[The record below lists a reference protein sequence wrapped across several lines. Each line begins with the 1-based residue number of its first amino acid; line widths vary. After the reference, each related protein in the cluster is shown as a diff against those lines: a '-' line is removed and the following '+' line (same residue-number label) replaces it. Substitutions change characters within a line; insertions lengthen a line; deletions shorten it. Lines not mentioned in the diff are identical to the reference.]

1 MILIHRHEM
10 QEKLN
15 KKTYKNTKDFTFAI
29 SQTLIIK
36 LYNTFNV
43 CRL

>member
-15 KKTYKNTKDFTFAI
+15 KKTYENTKDPTFII

-36 LYNTFNV
+36 LYDTFNV